1 MFSATG
7 PTICTTA
14 GVGVPAE
21 ACVAERLFFA
31 PLACANALENAPVAS
46 SATKTPMRQK
56 TAAIKT
62 RRLKKADCEVDF
74 FFIIDFLDK
83 HSAFVEAPGAC
94 QRVFVFPTLLIFP
107 CSSGSGAS
115 FLARTRKHV
124 NTFF

>member
-7 PTICTTA
+7 PTIWTTS
-14 GVGVPAE
+14 GLCVPGE

-31 PLACANALENAPVAS
+31 LLAWANALENAPVAS

-74 FFIIDFLDK
+74 FFMEGFLDAAR
-83 HSAFVEAPGAC
+83 SRC
-94 QRVFVFPTLLIFP
+94 QTT
-107 CSSGSGAS
+107 S
-115 FLARTRKHV
+115 FETTVAVRGCGNLREKLWTITRP
-124 NTFF
+124 